1 MDVSERVAAPF
12 AGIVGPA
19 AFISSW
25 LVAGALRRGYDPI
38 TQAISE
44 LAALGTPNR
53 LIVTSGMV
61 VFGLGAQFFAAELR
75 RRGQG
80 DVALAMTLAGLTS
93 LGVAAFPCTQDCP
106 GAGTS
111 FTDTGHAVAA
121 GLHYVT
127 FTAAPLLMGF
137 QRDVSARRRT
147 FSLVVSIVASLALGG
162 QVLGIGPNGL
172 MQRIGLTVNDL
183 WMIVIAL
190 GSAGRHGAKRSS
202 LGH

>member
-38 TQAISE
+38 DQAISE
-44 LAALGTPNR
+44 LAALDTPNR

-61 VFGLGAQFFAAELR
+61 IFGLGSQFFASELR
-75 RRGQG
+75 RRGQKRVG
-80 DVALAMTLAGLTS
+80 LAMTLAGLSS
-93 LGVAAFPCTQDCP
+93 LGVAAFPCSEGCP

-121 GLHYVT
+121 GLHYAT
-127 FTAAPLLMGF
+127 FTAAPLLLSF
-137 QRDVSARRRT
+137 DESARGGHRT
-147 FSLVVSIVASLALGG
+147 FSALAAIVAGLALSA

-172 MQRIGLTVNDL
+172 MQRIGLTTNDV
-183 WMIVIAL
+183 WMIVTAL
-190 GSAGRHGAKRSS
+190 TSANSMPRPPR
-202 LGH
+202 